1 VTGVTVR
8 ALPGLRL
15 DRATAAA
22 VAAAA
27 ALCVAMGFR
36 LGPSP
41 VLPAFCYLAAVS
53 VPLTIID
60 VREKRLPDVLTLPSY
75 PAAALLL
82 GLGAIFIPNGRWLFL
97 HAIIGLAVA
106 GAFYV
111 LLAVIYPAGIGWG
124 DVKLSGIL
132 GLYLGWCGARTF
144 ATGLIGGFVLA
155 AVFGIALIVA
165 GRASRKTQIP
175 FGPFMLAGAVAAV
188 LVLGA

>member
-1 VTGVTVR
+1 MR
-8 ALPGLRL
+8 ALPRL
-15 DRATAAA
+15 KPDRATAAG
-22 VAAAA
+22 VAAGAA
-27 ALCVAMGFR
+27 GCVAMGLR

-41 VLPAFCYLAAVS
+41 VLPAFCYLAAVA

-75 PAAALLL
+75 AAAALLL
-82 GLGAIFIPNGRWLFL
+82 GLGAIFIRNGGWLFL
-97 HAIIGLAVA
+97 HALIGLAVA

-124 DVKLSGIL
+124 DVKLSGVL

-144 ATGLIGGFVLA
+144 ATGLAGGFVLA
-155 AVFGIALIVA
+155 AVFGVALIVA

-175 FGPFMLAGAVAAV
+175 FGPFMLAGAVAAI